1 MLIPIRSYIPLFTS
15 LSIIHDEQSRPLVLK
30 RQDQF
35 SSELGLFLKTLS
47 PHIKFAEA
55 RDVDPPNDVMS
66 HLKQKSWLV
75 DLKPLCNFI
84 EIVAEVN
91 VDVDQLK
98 ELNETSE
105 LDQAFINE
113 CAFDEVRAG
122 LDAALVLSELAF
134 PGCIHTFDG
143 ALVSQTHT
151 TTLNA
156 KRAFYELLTQEDQPL
171 WPKLKTLSLIQTL
184 GWAQQI
190 GFGAQAFASSRI
202 PKALASLTHVVGRGP
217 HNDSEALFRAV
228 QGLEAF
234 YCDGVGDLRRQL
246 SEKSAIWLGRWDD
259 NKNIV
264 GQLYD
269 VRSKFVHGSAPIE
282 YWKYDEDASWRGN
295 EKAKVEHAYATIFA
309 IRLLIASLQ
318 KCISDSITE
327 LKWTFTADTQ
337 SQSNA

>member
-1 MLIPIRSYIPLFTS
+1 MLIPIRIYVPFFTS
-15 LSIIHDEQSRPLVLK
+15 LRIIHDEKSRSLVLK

-35 SSELGLFLKTLS
+35 SSELGLFLETLC
-47 PHIKFAEA
+47 PEIKSAEA
-55 RDVDPPNDVMS
+55 QYVDPPNDVLYF
-66 HLKQKSWLV
+66 LKQKSWLV

-84 EIVAEVN
+84 EIVADVD

-98 ELNETSE
+98 ELNQTSA
-105 LDQAFINE
+105 LDQAYINE
-113 CAFDEVRAG
+113 CALDEVWVG
-122 LDAALVLSELAF
+122 LNAALVLSELAF
-134 PGCIHTFDG
+134 PGCIHTFDS
-143 ALVSQTHT
+143 ALVSETHT

-156 KRAFYELLTQEDQPL
+156 KRAFYELLSQEDQPH
-171 WPKLKTLSLIQTL
+171 WPELKNLSLIQTL
-184 GWAQQI
+184 EWAQKI

-234 YCDGVGDLRRQL
+234 YCDGVGDLRRQM

-259 NKNIV
+259 NRNIV

-269 VRSKFVHGSAPIE
+269 VRSKFVHGSAPIG
-282 YWKYDEDASWRGN
+282 YWRYDEDASWRGS
-295 EKAKVEHAYATIFA
+295 EKVEGEHAYATVFA

-318 KCISDSITE
+318 KCVSDSTTE
-327 LKWTFTADTQ
+327 LKWTFTADTN
-337 SQSNA
+337 S